1 MPPSIPAFDIDESR
15 LISAPSARPGAFG
28 DALRTREGALGFV
41 LTLLSLGIGLLAPLL
56 APADPLTITGPSL
69 SAPSFDH
76 PMGTDTIGRDLLSGV
91 LFGARTSL
99 TVAALAGAL
108 AFALGLT
115 VGTVSGYKGG
125 FVDEG
130 LMRITEFFQV
140 LPRFFFAVIAVA
152 ILGPGLDRLVL
163 ILGLTSW
170 PVLARV
176 VRAEV
181 LSLKHHDFVRA
192 AEATGASAAR
202 VVFHELVPN
211 VLPSALVLVGLLAGQ
226 MILIEAS
233 LGFVGLTD
241 ASVISWGGLA
251 GQARGLVQV
260 AWWLPVFPGLAIA
273 ASVLGLN
280 LFCDALSARI
290 GGR

>member
-1 MPPSIPAFDIDESR
+1 MPPSIPAFDIAEQR
-15 LISAPSARPGAFG
+15 LAADASAQPGRFR
-28 DALRTREGALGFV
+28 DALRTREGAIGFV
-41 LTLLSLGIGLLAPLL
+41 LTLLTLGLGLLAPIL
-56 APADPLTITGPSL
+56 APEDPHAITGPSF
-69 SAPSFDH
+69 APPSFAH
-76 PMGTDTIGRDLLSGV
+76 LMGTDAVGRDLLSG
-91 LFGARTSL
+91 LLYGARTSL
-99 TVAALAGAL
+99 AVAALSA
-108 AFALGLT
+108 AFAFVIGMT
-115 VGTVSGYKGG
+115 VGTVSGYHGR
-125 FVDEG
+125 FVDDV

-152 ILGPGLDRLVL
+152 ILGPGLDRLVF

-181 LSLKHHDFVRA
+181 LSLKHQDFVRA
-192 AEATGASAAR
+192 AEASGASATR
-202 VVFHELVPN
+202 IVLHELFPN

-226 MILIEAS
+226 VILIEAS
-233 LGFVGLTD
+233 LGFVGLMD
-241 ASVISWGGLA
+241 ASVTSWGSLA

-273 ASVLGLN
+273 GAVLGLN
-280 LFCDALSARI
+280 LLCDALSLRL